1 MNNLSST
8 KPSVGSYKP
17 VFLVIGLLT
26 LAAAL
31 GWVGV
36 QTFTS
41 NLSSIGIEYGSLLM
55 LVLMIGL
62 LLTGMQLAFVTGLVA
77 LIFTLGWF
85 GVDALP
91 LITSRIF
98 SFVSGYVFLA
108 VPMFVLMAALLDRSG
123 IARDLFDAMKSV
135 GRKVRGGVA
144 VQTLLVAVILASMSG
159 VIGGE
164 TVLLGILALPQML
177 RLGYDR
183 KLAIG
188 TTCAGGALGTM
199 LPPSIVLI
207 IYGLSASVSIGE
219 LFKAAFLPAF
229 ILAMFYMAYVLIR
242 CKLNPALAPLPSE
255 EDLAK
260 DAEAHPSYFK
270 ALFFPLLSVATV
282 LGSIYT
288 GVASVTE
295 ASALGVVGIAIS
307 AAIRKELN
315 WKMVKESSIAT
326 MRTCGMIMWIGIGAS
341 ALVGVY
347 NLMGGIDFV
356 EETILALSGGNAM
369 STLLIMMA
377 ILFVLG
383 MFLDWVGVALL
394 TMPIFVPIITGL
406 GMDPIWF
413 GVVFCLNMQV
423 AFLSPPFG
431 PAAFYLKS
439 VAPKDIS
446 LGEIFTAL
454 LPFIALQ
461 VCVLALVI
469 MFPELALWWR

>member
-1 MNNLSST
+1 M
-8 KPSVGSYKP
+8 
-17 VFLVIGLLT
+17 FD
-26 LAAAL
+26 
-31 GWVGV
+31 
-36 QTFTS
+36 
-41 NLSSIGIEYGSLLM
+41 LSSIGIAWGSVLM
-55 LVLMIGL
+55 LVMMIGL
-62 LLTGMQLAFVTGLVA
+62 LLTGMQLAFVTGFVA
-77 LIFTLGWF
+77 IFFTLCWF
-85 GVDALP
+85 GPDALP
-91 LITSRIF
+91 LIASRTY
-98 SFVSGYVFLA
+98 SFASGYVFLA

-144 VQTLLVAVILASMSG
+144 VQTLLVAVLLASMSG

-207 IYGLSASVSIGE
+207 IYGMTASVSIGD
-219 LFKAAFLPAF
+219 LFKASFLPAF
-229 ILAMFYMAYVLIR
+229 ILAACYIGYVLIR
-242 CKLNPALAPLPSE
+242 CKLNPSLAPIPSDID
-255 EDLAK
+255 ED
-260 DAEAHPSYFK
+260 DESNVNYFK

-295 ASALGVVGIAIS
+295 ASALGVVGIMIS
-307 AAIRKELN
+307 AVIRGEMNFTML
-315 WKMVKESSIAT
+315 KESAIAT

-341 ALVGVY
+341 ALVGIY

-356 EETILALSGGNAM
+356 EEVILGLSGGSALG
-369 STLLIMMA
+369 TLLIMMV
-377 ILFVLG
+377 ILLVLG

-394 TMPIFVPIITGL
+394 TMPIFVPIITSL
-406 GMDPIWF
+406 GYDPVWF

-423 AFLSPPFG
+423 SFLSPPFG

-439 VAPKDIS
+439 VAPKEIT
-446 LGEIFTAL
+446 LGEIFESL
-454 LPFIALQ
+454 LPFIGLQ
-461 VCVLALVI
+461 VLVLSLVI
-469 MFPELALWWR
+469 MFPELAMWWQ

>member
-1 MNNLSST
+1 M
-8 KPSVGSYKP
+8 
-17 VFLVIGLLT
+17 FD
-26 LAAAL
+26 
-31 GWVGV
+31 
-36 QTFTS
+36 
-41 NLSSIGIEYGSLLM
+41 LSSIGIGYGSLLM

-77 LIFTLGWF
+77 VIFTFGWF
-85 GVDALP
+85 GPEVLP
-91 LITSRIF
+91 LITSRIY

-123 IARDLFDAMKSV
+123 IARDLFDAMKKV
-135 GRKVRGGVA
+135 GRNVPGGVA
-144 VQTLLVAVILASMSG
+144 VQTLLVAVLLASMSG

-207 IYGLSASVSIGE
+207 IYGLTASVSIGD
-219 LFKAAFLPAF
+219 LFKASFLPAA
-229 ILAMFYMAYVLIR
+229 ILALLYILYVLIR
-242 CKLNPALAPLPSE
+242 CHLNPTLAPLPTAE
-255 EDLAK
+255 ELAEDAAK
-260 DAEAHPSYFK
+260 DINFKK
-270 ALFFPLLSVATV
+270 ALLFPMLSVGVV
-282 LGSIYT
+282 LGSIYS
-288 GVASVTE
+288 GIASITE

-307 AAIRKELN
+307 AAIRGELN
-315 WKMVKESSIAT
+315 WNMLKDSSIAT
-326 MRTCGMIMWIGIGAS
+326 LRTCGMIIWIGIGAS

-356 EETILALSGGNAM
+356 SDGILAMSGGSPM
-369 STLLIMMA
+369 GTILIMMA
-377 ILFVLG
+377 VLFVLG

-394 TMPIFVPIITGL
+394 TMPIFVPIVVGL
-406 GMDPIWF
+406 GFDPIWF
-413 GVVFCLNMQV
+413 GVVFCMNMQV
-423 AFLSPPFG
+423 SFLSPPFG

-446 LGEIFTAL
+446 LGEIFSALVPFICLQVVALAL
-454 LPFIALQ
+454 LI
-461 VCVLALVI
+461 I
-469 MFPELALWWR
+469 FPDLALWWR

>member
-1 MNNLSST
+1 M
-8 KPSVGSYKP
+8 
-17 VFLVIGLLT
+17 FD
-26 LAAAL
+26 
-31 GWVGV
+31 
-36 QTFTS
+36 
-41 NLSSIGIEYGSLLM
+41 LSSIGIAWGSLLM
-55 LVLMIGL
+55 LVMMIGL
-62 LLTGMQLAFVTGLVA
+62 LLTGMQLAFVTGFVA
-77 LIFTLGWF
+77 IFFTLCWF
-85 GVDALP
+85 GPDALP
-91 LITSRIF
+91 LIASRTY
-98 SFVSGYVFLA
+98 SFASGYVFLA

-144 VQTLLVAVILASMSG
+144 VQTLLVAVLLASMSG

-207 IYGLSASVSIGE
+207 IYGMTASVSIGD
-219 LFKAAFLPAF
+219 LFKASFLPAF
-229 ILAMFYMAYVLIR
+229 ILAGCYIGYVLIR
-242 CKLNPALAPLPSE
+242 CKLNPALAPIPSDEETE
-255 EDLAK
+255 EDIANQ
-260 DAEAHPSYFK
+260 PSYFK

-288 GVASVTE
+288 GIASVTE
-295 ASALGVVGIAIS
+295 ASALGVVGIMIS
-307 AAIRKELN
+307 ALIRGELN
-315 WKMVKESSIAT
+315 FNMLKESAIAT

-341 ALVGVY
+341 ALVGIY

-369 STLLIMMA
+369 VTLLIMMA
-377 ILFVLG
+377 ILLVLG

-406 GMDPIWF
+406 GFDPVWF

-423 AFLSPPFG
+423 SFLSPPFG

-446 LGEIFTAL
+446 LGEIFSSL
-454 LPFIALQ
+454 LPFIGLQ
-461 VCVLALVI
+461 IFVLVMVI
-469 MFPELALWWR
+469 IFPQLALWWQ